1 MYSGVYIYE
10 GDWKEGLMHGQGVM
24 VDLAKRRTYEGRFL
38 NDLKD
43 GTGTITERW
52 GGKIY
57 GQWVEG
63 EFNGICTYS
72 FAGFVKDVVYS
83 KGEVLSMMGDDA
95 PDGLKLTGTLSEQLR
110 QWWRAV
116 RKPTLSEE

>member
-57 GQWVEG
+57 G
-63 EFNGICTYS
+63 
-72 FAGFVKDVVYS
+72 
-83 KGEVLSMMGDDA
+83 
-95 PDGLKLTGTLSEQLR
+95 
-110 QWWRAV
+110 
-116 RKPTLSEE
+116 